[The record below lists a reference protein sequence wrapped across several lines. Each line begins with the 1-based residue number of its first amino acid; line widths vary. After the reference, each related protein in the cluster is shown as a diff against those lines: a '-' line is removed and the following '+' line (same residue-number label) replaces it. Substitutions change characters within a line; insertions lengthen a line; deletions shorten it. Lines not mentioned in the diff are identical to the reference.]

1 MGFTMVIWVLVLV
14 RVLQGLST
22 ASAAPATLSFLSAQ
36 TATSKSCAPGHG
48 FYEAATVVGLALG
61 GWLAGQ
67 LYGRFGALSFTIVAV
82 AYVLALLPFLFVG
95 DRAWVP
101 RSGCR
106 TATCCRACE
115 PSHHALRP
123 SLVAANAV
131 LGAWFS
137 VGPYLATACP
147 TGRSLMR
154 GYSRATSRLPIWSL
168 ASCSPSARSPGAS

>member
-1 MGFTMVIWVLVLV
+1 MILGPVLGGIAAQLMGFTMVIWVLVLV

-22 ASAAPATLSFLSAQ
+22 ARRRGHTQLPVSANRDVGKLR
-36 TATSKSCAPGHG
+36 GRVMG

-82 AYVLALLPFLFVG
+82 AYVLALLPFLFV
-95 DRAWVP
+95 AIVP
-101 RSGCR
+101 GCEGQVVAR
-106 TATCCRACE
+106 QPAVAHVE

-123 SLVAANAV
+123 SLAGANAV

-137 VGPYLATACP
+137 VARTWPRACP
-147 TGRSLMR
+147 TGRS
-154 GYSRATSRLPIWSL
+154 S
-168 ASCSPSARSPGAS
+168 